1 MQKHSKFI
9 ERFWA
14 RNDIKNYSRLQK
26 PANIPSTSDIQLQS
40 LDAQS
45 LLVTARD
52 RNTTFRPDMYTGLT
66 SSPASSSLDLEW
78 EHEYEGQTQ
87 SWYKFLHC
95 KKTLNFIKISIKKIG

>member
-26 PANIPSTSDIQLQS
+26 INIPSTSDIQLQS

-45 LLVTARD
+45 LLVTSRD

-66 SSPASSSLDLEW
+66 SSPVSSSLDLEW

-87 SWYKFLHC
+87 SW
-95 KKTLNFIKISIKKIG
+95 